1 MFIQLIWMKV
11 IKNFLFFIIIQY
23 KFIYY
28 LSFNKI
34 KINNKLKLKSFLI
47 FYFFNYYF

>member
-1 MFIQLIWMKV
+1 MFIQLIWKKV

-34 KINNKLKLKSFLI
+34 KINNKLTLKKFLI
-47 FYFFNYYF
+47 FIFFN